1 MTSYDFQP
9 PMNMNAIRS
18 SIVQR
23 IKQRNVEKTCLD
35 NGLPSPPID
44 TFESTKLPTDQV
56 MNALYEL
63 SSDDKPLSP
72 VSTTST
78 STSSSSS
85 SSSSS
90 SEELDKESIRQRIK
104 LLQEEKHKLFQMMK
118 DLLNNKPNL
127 QRSRSM
133 SHTEHPPHTR
143 PISRYNNTTTTS
155 NLCTF
160 PSTNHHHTR
169 RYIASR
175 PPIRSNSYSYSSF
188 RTMNRYN
195 SRH

>member
-1 MTSYDFQP
+1 MTSFDFQP

-78 STSSSSS
+78 SSSSSS
-85 SSSSS
+85 SNS

-118 DLLNNKPNL
+118 DLLNNKPNI

-143 PISRYNNTTTTS
+143 PISRYNNTMTTTNTTS

-160 PSTNHHHTR
+160 PSTNHHTR
-169 RYIASR
+169 RYISSR

>member
-1 MTSYDFQP
+1 
-9 PMNMNAIRS
+9 
-18 SIVQR
+18 
-23 IKQRNVEKTCLD
+23 
-35 NGLPSPPID
+35 
-44 TFESTKLPTDQV
+44 

-78 STSSSSS
+78 SSSSSS
-85 SSSSS
+85 SNS

-118 DLLNNKPNL
+118 DLLNNKPNI

-143 PISRYNNTTTTS
+143 PISRYNNTMTTTNTTS

-160 PSTNHHHTR
+160 PSTNHHTR
-169 RYIASR
+169 RYISSR